1 MEVEDGVA
9 RGVCEGQGAQQRT
22 AGWSRVAVVFHTKRR
37 RAFAR
42 DLSVPFTNNLAERAI
57 RMPKVKQKISS
68 SFRTFAGAQSFCTI
82 RSYLDTARKHG
93 IGMLEALWAAFNGA
107 PMEFVGSG

>member
-1 MEVEDGVA
+1 M
-9 RGVCEGQGAQQRT
+9 
-22 AGWSRVAVVFHTKRR
+22 
-37 RAFAR
+37 
-42 DLSVPFTNNLAERAI
+42 PFTNNLAERAI
-57 RMPKVKQKISS
+57 RMPKVKQKISG

-107 PMEFVGSG
+107 PMEFVAFRYTQARFQPMPLAMKCRKCLICIGST